1 VKRAATASVIAA
13 VAFAA
18 APTGAAP
25 FIPTDDG
32 VVLQTA
38 LPNADPRVR
47 QMRALAGEFKRRPND
62 LGLAMQ
68 LANRQLAM
76 GVAEADPRFVGY
88 AEATLAPWWQEPAPA
103 AAVLVLRARIKQAQH
118 EFVEAASDLRAALRQ
133 EPGNLTALLVL
144 ASVDE
149 VVGDFAEA
157 KQACTE
163 LTAAHPGL
171 AATACTAS
179 VAGVTGD
186 AASSAAG
193 LAEAVE
199 KEPTRDRSLK
209 VWALTVLA
217 EIAAR
222 LEDPRAESYFEQARG
237 LDDGNVYLLTVFADY
252 LLDRGHAER
261 VISLLRGVERIDALY
276 LRLALA
282 AQATGDSG
290 FPRYR
295 DDVAA
300 RLAAAQRQG
309 DKLHLRDASR
319 FMLEIERDG
328 PRALALA
335 RQNWAG
341 HKTPYDARALLAAA
355 VVCHDQAAAK
365 PVLEWVTAT
374 RIEDRAIE
382 RLIRQLTA
390 PS

>member
-1 VKRAATASVIAA
+1 MAEIHHLEML
-13 VAFAA
+13 
-18 APTGAAP
+18 GA
-25 FIPTDDG
+25 D
-32 VVLQTA
+32 
-38 LPNADPRVR
+38 
-47 QMRALAGEFKRRPND
+47 
-62 LGLAMQ
+62 
-68 LANRQLAM
+68 
-76 GVAEADPRFVGY
+76 
-88 AEATLAPWWQEPAPA
+88 QEPEPA

-118 EFVEAASDLRAALRQ
+118 EFVGAASDLRAALRQ

-149 VVGDFAEA
+149 VVGNFAEA

-163 LTAAHPGL
+163 FTRGHPGL

-186 AASSAAG
+186 AAWSVAA

-209 VWALTVLA
+209 VWALTILA

-222 LEDPRAESYFEQARG
+222 LEDARAESYFEQARG
-237 LDDGNVYLLTVFADY
+237 LDDANPYLSTVFADY
-252 LLDRGHAER
+252 LLDRGRAER
-261 VISLLRGVERIDALY
+261 VLSLLRGFERIDALY
-276 LRLALA
+276 FRLALA
-282 AQATGDSG
+282 AQAIGDSG
-290 FPRYR
+290 FSRYR

-319 FMLEIERDG
+319 FMLEIEHDG
-328 PRALALA
+328 PRALDLA

-355 VVCHDQAAAK
+355 VACHDKTAAK

-374 RIEDRAIE
+374 RLEDRAIE
-382 RLIRQLTA
+382 RLIPQLTA
-390 PS
+390 PN

>member
-1 VKRAATASVIAA
+1 MRAAAASVIAA
-13 VAFAA
+13 VAFT
-18 APTGAAP
+18 APPTRAAP
-25 FIPTDDG
+25 FVPTADG
-32 VVLQTA
+32 VVLQSA

-47 QMRALAGEFKRRPND
+47 QMQALAAEFKQRPND
-62 LGLAMQ
+62 LSLAMQ
-68 LANRQLAM
+68 LAGRQLAM
-76 GVAEADPRFVGY
+76 GVAEADPRFIGY
-88 AEATLAPWWQEPAPA
+88 AEATLAPWWQEPEPA

-118 EFVEAASDLRAALRQ
+118 EFVDAASDLRAALRQ

-149 VVGDFAEA
+149 VVGNFAEA

-163 LTAAHPGL
+163 FTGGHPGL

-186 AASSAAG
+186 AASSAAA

-209 VWALTVLA
+209 VWALTILA
-217 EIAAR
+217 EMAAR
-222 LEDPRAESYFEQARG
+222 LEDARAESYFEQARG
-237 LDDGNVYLLTVFADY
+237 LDDANLYLLTVFADY
-252 LLDRGHAER
+252 LLDRGRGER
-261 VISLLRGVERIDALY
+261 VLSLLRGFERIDALY
-276 LRLALA
+276 LRLAFA
-282 AQATGDSG
+282 AQATGDLG
-290 FPRYR
+290 FSRYR

-319 FMLEIERDG
+319 FMLEIEHDG
-328 PRALALA
+328 PRALDLA

-355 VVCHDQAAAK
+355 VACHDKAAAK
-365 PVLEWVTAT
+365 PVLEWVTVT
-374 RIEDRAIE
+374 RLEDRAIE
-382 RLIRQLTA
+382 RLIPQLTA
-390 PS
+390 PN